1 MTILLAVA
9 LGLGLA
15 TAAGLRVF
23 LPLFGAGL
31 AAHLGYIELT
41 PGFAW
46 LGSTMAVF
54 AFGTATVAEV
64 LAYYVPWLDH
74 LLDTV
79 ATPAA
84 VVAGMLAS
92 AATLVDLPPAL
103 QWGIAIIGGGGAAGL
118 MQALTV
124 GLRLKSTLTTGGL
137 GNPVVSTGETI
148 GSAGLVA
155 VAVFLPLLCL
165 LLLVL
170 MGVLIYKGAGRLR
183 RRPRAAPEDV
193 TPPTV

>member
-1 MTILLAVA
+1 MAVLLAVA

-23 LPLFGAGL
+23 LPIFGAGL
-31 AAHLGYIELT
+31 AAHFGYIELT
-41 PGFAW
+41 PKFAW
-46 LGSTMAVF
+46 LGGGTALIVL
-54 AFGTATVAEV
+54 GTATIAEI

-74 LLDTV
+74 ALDTI

-84 VVAGMLAS
+84 VGAGVLAS
-92 AATLVDLPPAL
+92 AAVLVDLPPVL

-137 GNPVVSTGETI
+137 GNPVVSTGEAV
-148 GSAGLVA
+148 GSASLVLI
-155 VAVFLPLLCL
+155 AVFLPLLCL

-170 MGVLIYKGAGRLR
+170 LGVLVYRGAGRLSSTR
-183 RRPRAAPEDV
+183 RTPEDPV
-193 TPPTV
+193 L

>member
-1 MTILLAVA
+1 MAILLAVA

-23 LPLFGAGL
+23 LPVFGAGL
-31 AAHLGYIELT
+31 AARLGFIDLA
-41 PGFAW
+41 PSFSW
-46 LGSTMAVF
+46 LGGSTALVVL
-54 AFGTATVAEV
+54 GTATVVEI

-74 LLDTV
+74 LLDAI

-84 VVAGMLAS
+84 VGAGILAS
-92 AATLVDLPPAL
+92 AAVLVDLPPAL
-103 QWGIAIIGGGGAAGL
+103 QWGIAVIGGGSAAGL

-137 GNPVVSTGETI
+137 GNPVVSTGETV
-148 GSAGLVA
+148 GSASLVLL
-155 VAVFLPLLCL
+155 AVFVPLLCL

-170 MGVLIYKGAGRLR
+170 LGVLLYRGAGRWFSTR
-183 RRPRAAPEDV
+183 R
-193 TPPTV
+193 TPDDPVI

>member
-1 MTILLAVA
+1 MAVLLAVA

-23 LPLFGAGL
+23 LPIFGAGL
-31 AAHLGYIELT
+31 AAHFGYVELA
-41 PGFAW
+41 PKFAW
-46 LGSTMAVF
+46 LGGWTALIVL
-54 AFGTATVAEV
+54 GTATLAEI

-74 LLDTV
+74 MLDTI

-84 VVAGMLAS
+84 VGAGVLAS
-92 AATLVDLPPAL
+92 AAVLVDLPPVV

-137 GNPVVSTGETI
+137 GNPVVSTGETV
-148 GSAGLVA
+148 GSASLVLI
-155 VAVFLPLLCL
+155 AVFVPLLCL

-170 MGVLIYKGAGRLR
+170 LGVLVYRGAGRFFSTR
-183 RRPRAAPEDV
+183 RIPDDPV
-193 TPPTV
+193 P